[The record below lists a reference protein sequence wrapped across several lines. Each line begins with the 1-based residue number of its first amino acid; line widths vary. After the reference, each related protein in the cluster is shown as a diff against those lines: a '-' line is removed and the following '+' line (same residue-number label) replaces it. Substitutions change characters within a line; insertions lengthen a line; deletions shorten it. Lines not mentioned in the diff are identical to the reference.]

1 MSRKLLVYL
10 CLAALVFTSAP
21 MLVGQEQKPAA
32 NPPAGPGPYTESLAT
47 ARPTDQAGQRGGTRG
62 GPVNIIYDDGIVT
75 AVPAVSSLTFGN
87 QFNSASGDPVTN
99 FSVTMLSFFIVSG
112 AGTDNVF
119 VSVFGPA
126 NTTAGTASV
135 LGSMNVPAVVSN
147 AFNSVSVGPYA
158 GAGSF
163 LAGVWYVAGDTVGLG
178 TGTVNGQGHHGMV
191 INDIEGTGFVQLT
204 TLNALVGAT
213 SAFIPVELMDF
224 KVTDK

>member
-21 MLVGQEQKPAA
+21 LLVGQEQKPAE
-32 NPPAGPGPYTESLAT
+32 NPPAGPGPYTEALAT
-47 ARPTDQAGQRGGTRG
+47 PVPTDQAGQRGGTRS
-62 GPVNIIYDDGIVT
+62 GPVNIIYDNGVVT
-75 AVPAVSSLTFGN
+75 AVPAVSSLCFGN

-112 AGTDNVF
+112 AGTDAVF
-119 VSVFGPA
+119 VSVFGPV
-126 NTTAGTASV
+126 NTTAATASV
-135 LGSMNVPAVVSN
+135 LGSMTVAPIASN
-147 AFNSVSVGPYA
+147 AFNSFSVGPYA

-191 INDIEGTGFVQLT
+191 INDILGTGFVQLT

-224 KVTDK
+224 KVTDE